1 MGASMGEVSSVDITW
16 EANGAPIED
25 TLATGSAATGS

>member
-25 TLATGSAATGS
+25 SLATGAAATGS

>member
-1 MGASMGEVSSVDITW
+1 MGEVSSIDINW

-25 TLATGSAATGS
+25 TLATGAASTGS

>member
-16 EANGAPIED
+16 EANGAPVED
-25 TLATGSAATGS
+25 TLATGSTSDGS